1 MLSNAP
7 NALVCL
13 RRWPLPAQQQK
24 LLTSWLAQPNTV
36 LLLTEQ
42 ALAQWLAMPALFD
55 KVSVPVYAL
64 QAEISDLTNNH
75 PDQAVPA
82 FVLQLSDSA
91 WLDLTLQS
99 QPVLNLG

>member
-1 MLSNAP
+1 MHSNAP
-7 NALVCL
+7 NALICL
-13 RRWPLPAQQQK
+13 RCWPLPAQQQK

-42 ALAQWLAMPALFD
+42 ALAQWLATPVLFD
-55 KVSVPVYAL
+55 TVSVPVYAL
-64 QAEISDLTNNH
+64 QAEVSNLTNDN

-82 FVLQLSDSA
+82 FLLQLSDSA